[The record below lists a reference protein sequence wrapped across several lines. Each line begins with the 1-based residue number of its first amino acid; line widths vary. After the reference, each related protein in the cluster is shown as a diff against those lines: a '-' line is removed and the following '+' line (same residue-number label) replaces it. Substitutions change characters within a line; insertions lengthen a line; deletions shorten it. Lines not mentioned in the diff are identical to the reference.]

1 MNSERTV
8 SNNGNAINNPPNNER
23 RTSVLL
29 AVKDAILNKLNID
42 Q

>member
-8 SNNGNAINNPPNNER
+8 ANNGNAINNPQNNER
-23 RTSVLL
+23 RRSVLL